1 MNGIGGEIDDLA
13 KIMYMCAI
21 VLCTYYSY
29 IKINNLDN
37 PNFIKKIILLV
48 TAFSISILSMIMKYN
63 LQIYL
68 SWIVIIFII
77 SIVNFF
83 LYKKDSTDTMI
94 LTAIAHSVSYVL
106 FVVALMVA
114 FFPNNI
120 LCINNEFV
128 EIVIILIIYYL
139 ITICIFKIK
148 RIKYGIIFLKKKI
161 ENHYLKVLALDIF
174 AIVLLSI
181 VTLQSYSG
189 LGVDKFG
196 TAFIIISVIVFHTI
210 KQFIDMY
217 YKQKLLT
224 KDLEQIQKELEAKS
238 IEVEKLEK
246 ENLEFSKTS
255 HSLAHKQ
262 KALEFKL
269 EQFMK
274 QQPNA
279 ESKKNIKEE
288 IDNLN
293 KEVYKEPNDIGISK
307 TGIESIDNMLLYMQ
321 SECIKDNIK
330 FELQVVGNIYYM
342 INNLIVEN
350 DLEIL
355 LADHIKDAIFAINFS
370 DNSNRSILVRI
381 GNIDNVYSVYFYDSG
396 LEFEKE
402 VLDNLGRKPITTHAD
417 SGGTGMGFMN
427 TFETLNKTKASLLI
441 NEIGKPCIDNYTK
454 VLVIKF
460 DNKNE
465 FKVHSYKDK

>member
-29 IKINNLDN
+29 IKINNFDN

-94 LTAIAHSVSYVL
+94 LTAIAHSISYVL

-269 EQFMK
+269 EK
-274 QQPNA
+274 LLKEHPNPDCK
-279 ESKKNIKEE
+279 ESIKRE

-293 KEVYKEPNDIGISK
+293 KEVYKEPNDVGISK

-342 INNLIVEN
+342 INNLITEN

-355 LADHIKDAIFAINFS
+355 IADHIKDAIFAINFS

-396 LEFEKE
+396 LEFEKD

-460 DNKNE
+460 DNKND

>member
-29 IKINNLDN
+29 IKINNFDN

-94 LTAIAHSVSYVL
+94 LTAIAHSISYVL

-120 LCINNEFV
+120 LRINNEFV
-128 EIVIILIIYYL
+128 EIVIILVIYYL

-189 LGVDKFG
+189 SGVDKFG
-196 TAFIIISVIVFHTI
+196 TY
-210 KQFIDMY
+210 D
-217 YKQKLLT
+217 
-224 KDLEQIQKELEAKS
+224 
-238 IEVEKLEK
+238 
-246 ENLEFSKTS
+246 KT
-255 HSLAHKQ
+255 
-262 KALEFKL
+262 
-269 EQFMK
+269 
-274 QQPNA
+274 
-279 ESKKNIKEE
+279 
-288 IDNLN
+288 
-293 KEVYKEPNDIGISK
+293 VY
-307 TGIESIDNMLLYMQ
+307 
-321 SECIKDNIK
+321 
-330 FELQVVGNIYYM
+330 
-342 INNLIVEN
+342 
-350 DLEIL
+350 
-355 LADHIKDAIFAINFS
+355 
-370 DNSNRSILVRI
+370 
-381 GNIDNVYSVYFYDSG
+381 
-396 LEFEKE
+396 
-402 VLDNLGRKPITTHAD
+402 
-417 SGGTGMGFMN
+417 
-427 TFETLNKTKASLLI
+427 
-441 NEIGKPCIDNYTK
+441 
-454 VLVIKF
+454 
-460 DNKNE
+460 
-465 FKVHSYKDK
+465 